1 MVEKQLPL
9 LLMNQGEDSE
19 FYYATRF
26 LTHDPALYIRFG
38 ADDDLLVL
46 NILEVERGR
55 QVSTAKRV
63 IDRAQHGWEEDPDSH
78 RAWARMAAKLLHEK
92 GVTRVTVSPRLPA
105 GYYEELRAQDVELE
119 IDKQLFVADR
129 RHKNAEEADWIHGAQ
144 RAAEAAVA
152 EAVGLLGASEGR
164 NGLLWLDDRPLTSER
179 LMAAAQTVLNEIG
192 YSCDD
197 MIVAGAPNCW
207 MPHFRGEG
215 QIRANAPV
223 ILDIFPRGRL
233 SRYHGDLTRTVV
245 VGDVSAQLRAMHE
258 AVVAALDGAIRMIRP
273 GVTGRAINDEV
284 CRILKERGFGAAY
297 PGYEAPQGTPQ
308 MIHSTGHGVG
318 LDVHELPNLRPVDV
332 PLEEGDVVTVEPGL
346 YLDGLGGV
354 RVEDT
359 GLVTAGGF
367 RNFTSISRSLDPRA
381 YM

>member
-1 MVEKQLPL
+1 MLEKKSPL
-9 LLMNQGEDSE
+9 VLINSGEDSE

-26 LTHDPALYIRFG
+26 LTHDPALYIRFSPG
-38 ADDDLLVL
+38 DDLLVL
-46 NILEVERGR
+46 NVMEVERGR
-55 QVSTAKRV
+55 QSSTAKRV
-63 IDRAQHGWEEDPDSH
+63 IDRAEHGWEDGDDPH
-78 RAWARMAAKLLHEK
+78 RAWARLAARLLREK
-92 GVTRVTVSPRLPA
+92 NISRVAVSPRLPA
-105 GYYEELRAQDVELE
+105 GYYEELRGQDVELE
-119 IDKQLFVADR
+119 IDRQLFISER
-129 RHKNAEEADWIHGAQ
+129 RRKSAEEADWIHGAQ

-152 EAVGLLGASEGR
+152 EAIGLLGTSEERG
-164 NGLLWLDDRPLTSER
+164 GELWLDDRPLTSER

-197 MIVAGAPNCW
+197 MIVAGSPKCA

-223 ILDIFPRGRL
+223 IIDIFPRGRV

-245 VGDVSAQLRAMHE
+245 VGSVPDGVRKMHE
-258 AVVAALDGAIRMIRP
+258 AVVAALDGALRMIRP
-273 GVTGRAINDEV
+273 GVTGRAVNDEV
-284 CRILKERGFGAAY
+284 CRILKERGYGAAY
-297 PGYEAPQGTPQ
+297 PGFEAPKGVPQ

-332 PLEEGDVVTVEPGL
+332 ALEEGDVVTVEPGL
-346 YLDGLGGV
+346 YLEGTGGV

-359 GLVTAGGF
+359 GLVTATGF
-367 RNFTSISRSLDPRA
+367 RNFTSISKSLDPRA